1 MPAKVPLCQFAVVLP
16 RLMQGSR
23 YRSNTAPVRRAEV
36 RCGTAVVDTAA
47 VAVDIAAV
55 AVDIAA
61 VALDTSAAVDIAAVA
76 RDTAAAVD
84 ASAAV
89 DVAAVVVDTYAVP
102 AAAVVPDVAVVV
114 LQLQLWWTMPRL
126 DDGPAAAV
134 VAAAD
139 DVHSLMERGNQQN
152 MAFQLHCN
160 VSTHN
165 SCNSRHPWP
174 TLCCGVSDGRLQC
187 FPNEDRN

>member
-1 MPAKVPLCQFAVVLP
+1 MELAQVPAKVPLCQFAVVLP

-76 RDTAAAVD
+76 RDTAETVD
-84 ASAAV
+84 TSAAV

-114 LQLQLWWTMPRL
+114 LQLQLWWTVPRL

-139 DVHSLMERGNQQN
+139 DVHSFMEPDNQRGMASPLHRN
-152 MAFQLHCN
+152 MCRH
-160 VSTHN
+160 S
-165 SCNSRHPWP
+165 SCNGLLPWP
-174 TLCCGVSDGRLQC
+174 TLCV
-187 FPNEDRN
+187 